1 MRTPFLLL
9 ASCGAVCAAT
19 ISLSGKVVD
28 ESGSPVP
35 QAKVSLEGVTG
46 SVLTDAQGSF
56 LLAGDANGVSVKDVA
71 RIPGLRLSA
80 ISNTVEWAS
89 AGTGATLD
97 VFGMDGRAIARDIPF
112 VGGRAGL
119 PEHAGMALVLR
130 IKRNGIALAQSTGA
144 GTSAL
149 RQMIAAAGVLKIERN
164 GFAAET
170 LSVDALEKTG
180 ILTTLVAS
188 DPWIPTTLEK
198 SGTMVRIMAANK
210 TFAMGT
216 NQVWDENDVIES
228 PRHSVKFTRD
238 FWMDTVETTQKFY
251 DSVMA
256 ATYPEYT
263 GSIDRDSMYGIGP
276 DYPAYGVT
284 AGGAILYCNARSKM
298 EGKDTAYTYT
308 ARDGQGPHASLEG
321 AAVDM
326 TKNGYRLPT
335 EAEWEYAARGGTT
348 TDFPWG
354 AMAMPTTAELS
365 AALDANAVWQGNSY
379 GLGNESPAY
388 GTHPVASLAPNAY
401 GLYDMHGNLSEWCWD
416 LLTNEG
422 YAPGQAIDPF
432 TVPDPTIE
440 TGSSAKGLVKR
451 GGHWANDPDYLRS
464 SNRTFEP
471 RVYFSYNEGFR
482 TVRNGD

>member
-9 ASCGAVCAAT
+9 ASCGAICAAT

-28 ESGSPVP
+28 ESGAPVP

-56 LLAGDANGVSVKDVA
+56 LLAGDANGVSVKDVS
-71 RIPGLRLSA
+71 RISGLRLSA
-80 ISNTVEWAS
+80 ITNTVEWAS

-97 VFGMDGRAIARDIPF
+97 VFGLDGRAIARDVPF
-112 VGGRAGL
+112 VDGKAAL
-119 PEHAGMALVLR
+119 PRHAGIALALR
-130 IKRNGIALAQSTGA
+130 IKRDGIRLADLTGA

-149 RQMIAAAGVLKIERN
+149 RQAAVAGVLKFERN
-164 GFAAET
+164 GFAPET
-170 LSVDALEKTG
+170 LSVDAPEKTG
-180 ILTTLVAS
+180 IQMTLVAS
-188 DPWIPTTLEK
+188 DPWIPTALEK
-198 SGTMVRIMAANK
+198 SGTMVRIAAANK

-216 NQVWDENDVIES
+216 NQVWDETDVIES
-228 PRHSVKFTRD
+228 PRHSVKFTKN
-238 FWMDTVETTQKFY
+238 FWMDTVETTQGLY
-251 DSVMA
+251 DSVMKA
-256 ATYPEYT
+256 VYPNYA
-263 GSIDRDSMYGIGP
+263 GRPDWDSAYGIGP
-276 DYPAYGVT
+276 SYPAYGVT

-308 ARDGQGPHASLEG
+308 STDGVNPHASLEG
-321 AAVDM
+321 AVVDM

-365 AALDANAVWQGNSY
+365 AALDTNAVWQGNSY

-401 GLYDMHGNLSEWCWD
+401 GLYDMQGSLSEWCWD
-416 LLTNEG
+416 VLTNEG

-451 GGHWANDPDYLRS
+451 GGHWANDPNYLRP
-464 SNRTFEP
+464 SNRTFEA

-482 TVRNGD
+482 TVRTAN

>member
-28 ESGSPVP
+28 ESGAPVA
-35 QAKVSLEGVTG
+35 QAAVSLEGVTG
-46 SVLTDAQGSF
+46 SVRTDAQGAF
-56 LLAGDANGVSVKDVA
+56 LLSGDANGVSVKDVA
-71 RIPGLRLSA
+71 RIRGIRLSA

-97 VFGMDGRAIARDIPF
+97 AFGLDGRAIARDIPF
-112 VGGRAGL
+112 VDGRATL
-119 PEHAGMALVLR
+119 PGHAGIALALR
-130 IKRNGIALAQSTGA
+130 IKRDGIRLADLTGA

-149 RQMIAAAGVLKIERN
+149 RQAAAKGVLKFERN
-164 GFAAET
+164 GFAPDT
-170 LSVDALEKTG
+170 LSVDTLEKTG
-180 ILTTLVAS
+180 IEMTLVAS

-198 SGTMVRIMAANK
+198 SGTMVRIVAANK
-210 TFAMGT
+210 TFAMGS

-228 PRHSVKFTRD
+228 PRHSVKFTKD
-238 FWMDTVETTQKFY
+238 FWMDTVETTQALY
-251 DSVMA
+251 DSVMKNA
-256 ATYPEYT
+256 FPGYE
-263 GSIDRDSMYGIGP
+263 GSLVQDSVYGDGP
-276 DYPAYGVT
+276 TYPAYDVT

-308 ARDGQGPHASLEG
+308 AKDGENRHASLQG
-321 AAVDM
+321 AVVDM

-335 EAEWEYAARGGTT
+335 EAEWEYAARAGTT

-354 AMAMPTTAELS
+354 EMALPTTAEL
-365 AALDANAVWQGNSY
+365 ATALNAHAVWQGNSY
-379 GLGNESPAY
+379 GLGTESPAY
-388 GTHPVASLAPNAY
+388 GTHPVASMAPSAY
-401 GLYDMHGNLSEWCWD
+401 GLYDMQGNLSEWCWD
-416 LLTNEG
+416 ALTNEG

-432 TVPDPTIE
+432 VVPDPSIE
-440 TGSSAKGLVKR
+440 TGATDKNLVRR

-482 TVRNGD
+482 TVRTAN